1 MNFIKKLTTFL
12 LLCLSAQNILQAG
25 ILNNVQQIIPA
36 SSTLSNLLQSM
47 PDNNKIMAYAGA
59 AAIATGAGIGF
70 NVYTDLRFKH
80 YKPWRNIY
88 NFIPW
93 IPGMIRTTK
102 KHPYAT
108 AGIAAALGASYGL
121 YKHPETLK
129 DIQKS
134 FNNQPLG
141 QKIQQ
146 FSINHPDLTWLAK
159 MYLFCAA
166 YVTGVGLNFAI
177 WTKITES
184 YKKDPRWR
192 DVPAV
197 GLFPYSYGLYLL
209 ARYK

>member
-36 SSTLSNLLQSM
+36 SSTLNNLLQSM

-166 YVTGVGLNFAI
+166 YTTGVGLNYAM
-177 WTKITES
+177 WENLAPDREKN
-184 YKKDPRWR
+184 WAA
-192 DVPAV
+192 VPATT
-197 GLFPYSYGLYLL
+197 LFPYSYGIYLL